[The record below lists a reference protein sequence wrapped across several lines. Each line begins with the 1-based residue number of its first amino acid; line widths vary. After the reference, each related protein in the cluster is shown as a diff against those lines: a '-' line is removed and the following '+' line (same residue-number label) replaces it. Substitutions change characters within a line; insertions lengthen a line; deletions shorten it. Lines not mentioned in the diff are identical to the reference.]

1 MKLAGGKSIA
11 LNLPMRRLS
20 LTAGFAALTKAV
32 SFAEEILA
40 KYEKPEEDSSLGETL
55 VFLKHINGELRR
67 AEALRNEFSLTVRL
81 MIARQLT
88 LSGKLG
94 SPAVGREYPAAA
106 ERLIERMSTD
116 LRSYGVI
123 SQQRLSEIRRII
135 ETEEG
140 LAASLTQPEAQEQS
154 IPGILRVDAASLI
167 HSVYERYES
176 TAPRAQTVPISLFPE
191 TTLLFR
197 TNTYNTSES
206 SAPLTATSQN
216 LTESQTTQQT
226 NIFEQ
231 NTQVSNVGDSVSIGK
246 EINVSSEEYSY
257 SSENLVHKDETSETS
272 ETTQQTNISEQ
283 NTQVSNTED
292 RITLGNEI
300 NVSSEEYSYSSESL
314 VHKEETTETSETT
327 QRTNIS
333 EQSTQVSNVGDSVT
347 LGNEINVSSE
357 EYSYNSE
364 SLLHKE
370 ETSETTETTQ
380 QTNIS
385 EQSTQVSNMSDSVT
399 IGNEINVS
407 SEEYSYNSE
416 SLVHNDETS
425 ETSETTQQTNISE
438 QTTQVSNVSDSITLG
453 NEINV
458 SSEEYSYNSE
468 SLVHKDETFETSE
481 TTQQTNISEQST
493 QISNVGD
500 SVTLGN
506 EINVSSEDYS
516 YNSESLVHKDE
527 ASENTEIT
535 QQTKI
540 SEQSTQISNVGDS
553 VTLGNEIN
561 VSSEDYSY
569 SSESLVH
576 IDESAAAD
584 GAAPAMILN
593 SFVTQAS
600 RHFAALAAKEP
611 GAVLGWKITAS
622 AGMKLNTQA
631 RAGAELRE
639 LLRSGSLLRETESR
653 LTEKTQSYDT
663 RTEQVLRERDTEHNT
678 ERQRLR
684 ENIITEKEIVSS
696 AMSEEAAKSASV
708 ESRADSAGNPGAKE
722 AEPVLSSR
730 VLQTVRLLTENLR
743 REERLTA
750 ERISEREIRTV
761 SDRTMSEVL
770 RSGANV
776 SDSVHYFSEELLR
789 LRYQTGGLAAENIST
804 SAKQRRA
811 AAFAR
816 AQRYEAPAQANAPE
830 KAETTQN
837 NSVVFNTSFNTTSLR
852 AGDRISEIFESLDLA
867 QTTADLYQ
875 SLTGRQPSPETNNL
889 TNNYENISYNNA
901 EYSFDLTAK
910 YYSTPA
916 VLLPGTVIRNVT
928 VIPPARSAMPKTAAA
943 QAGSRET
950 SAVLSFGGEAVG
962 YGETSAPL
970 SLLESPRAEAP
981 GTVQSAPVPSPRIT
995 APTSDMLI
1003 RQYGNLID
1011 GADPTG
1017 RTLDLGSSFGQ
1028 PSESSKAIREL
1039 ASAVKTAAEKSAENS
1054 RLIDELKKKQ
1064 DEIESGALKA
1074 DDMRLIS
1081 DEVITRL
1088 RTELRLDRSRYSG

>member
-333 EQSTQVSNVGDSVT
+333 EQSTQVSN
-347 LGNEINVSSE
+347 
-357 EYSYNSE
+357 
-364 SLLHKE
+364 
-370 ETSETTETTQ
+370 
-380 QTNIS
+380 
-385 EQSTQVSNMSDSVT
+385 MSDSVT
-399 IGNEINVS
+399 I
-407 SEEYSYNSE
+407 
-416 SLVHNDETS
+416 
-425 ETSETTQQTNISE
+425 
-438 QTTQVSNVSDSITLG
+438 G